1 MLLTGAE
8 ILVKCLLSEGVDTI
22 FGYPGGA
29 VLNIYDYLYKYKDNI
44 CYTKYDKER
53 KTWKIVLRK
62 IESKCWAL
70 NVENGNQYRL
80 NEVSYLILDSFRET
94 ATVENVIEI
103 VGKEYAVDKERL
115 IADCCLMIQTAVD
128 KNILK
133 EV

>member
-1 MLLTGAE
+1 MLDLT
-8 ILVKCLLSEGVDTI
+8 KK
-22 FGYPGGA
+22 FK
-29 VLNIYDYLYKYKDNI
+29 LN
-44 CYTKYDKER
+44 E
-53 KTWKIVLRK
+53 KIVLRK
-62 IESKCWAL
+62 IESKWWAL

>member
-1 MLLTGAE
+1 MLDLT
-8 ILVKCLLSEGVDTI
+8 KK
-22 FGYPGGA
+22 FK
-29 VLNIYDYLYKYKDNI
+29 LN
-44 CYTKYDKER
+44 E
-53 KTWKIVLRK
+53 KIVLRK

-115 IADCCLMIQTAVD
+115 IADCCLIIQTAVD

-133 EV
+133 EVQP